1 MLWFCILINSY
12 IYYILWAKVY
22 KYMVPCL
29 CIMSIVLHGTMCY
42 NIDAV
47 RERNKPKTSKQNP
60 LPVTNKF
67 IADTKKRK
75 SKMKWS

>member
-42 NIDAV
+42 NINTV
-47 RERNKPKTSKQNP
+47 KERNKPKTKKQNP
-60 LPVTNKF
+60 LPDTNKF
-67 IADTKKRK
+67 TAKTKKRK
-75 SKMKWS
+75 I